1 MKFSIRN
8 ASLLLGALALF
19 GTVCAAS
26 AQTNAA
32 PKKLLV
38 VTAVTDYGHSSIGP
52 GVALVKELARKTG
65 QFTLDFAQ
73 TPQELAAK
81 MTPEALTNYDGA
93 FFLCSQGHIAL
104 PDVPGFLNWIKSG
117 KGFIGAHSASDTL
130 HGTPYLE
137 MVGAEFVSHT
147 VAPVQCLV
155 EDTNNPSTRHL
166 GKTWAVTD
174 EIYIF
179 KPGSFSR
186 DNVHMLLSLDKAPG
200 SSQPGYYPIAWCKK
214 YGKGNVFY
222 TALGHMDNLWS
233 NNPDFQ
239 KHILG
244 GIQWALGLEPGD
256 ATPQKSGAN

>member
-1 MKFSIRN
+1 MKIILQSVLLWF
-8 ASLLLGALALF
+8 ASLVLF
-19 GTVCAAS
+19 TACESV
-26 AQTNAA
+26 AQTAAA

-52 GVALVKELARKTG
+52 GTNLVKSLAEKTG
-65 QFTLDFAQ
+65 QFTLDFAN
-73 TPQELAAK
+73 TKEELAAK
-81 MTPEALTNYDGA
+81 AAPEALKNYDGA

-117 KGFIGAHSASDTL
+117 KAFIGAHSASDTL

-137 MVGAEFVSHT
+137 MVGGEFIGHT
-147 VAPVQCLV
+147 VAPVSCLV
-155 EDTNNPSTRHL
+155 EDTTHPATRHL

-174 EIYIF
+174 EIYLF

-186 DNVHMLLSLDKAPG
+186 DKVHMLLSLDKAPG
-200 SSQPGYYPIAWCKK
+200 SNEPGYYPVAWCKT
-214 YGKGNVFY
+214 YGNGKVFY
-222 TALGHMDNLWS
+222 TALGHMDNLWAS
-233 NNPDFQ
+233 NPDFQ

-256 ATPQKSGAN
+256 ASPRKTGGN